1 MNTKPYLHLPRW
13 RGLTVEWSQSW
24 SVVLPVIILAT
35 ALYFVRVV
43 HNPPGYYIDESSISY
58 NAYTISQTGQDEFGT
73 PWPLYFR
80 AFGDYKNPVYIYLLS
95 AIYQFTG
102 PSILA
107 ARLFSATLGA
117 LAALTLGFLGW
128 RITKKRGV
136 ALLVT
141 LLALLTPWLFEISR
155 VVLEVAL
162 YPLVLALF
170 LLCAHRASTRAR
182 WSWRDVVCL
191 ATTLALITYTYSI
204 GRLLGP
210 LLGVGLIFFA
220 SNARRLGIMLTWA
233 LYILML
239 VPMLLVIQRHPGAL
253 SGRFHLITYIDP
265 KTTYPE
271 IAWEFGKHFLGNL
284 NPWKLFITGDP
295 NPEQIAH
302 IYGTPL
308 LLGATGILV
317 VIGLWLVLSRHRHEA
332 WWRFVIYCL
341 AVSVVP
347 ASLTKEY
354 VHMLRLAPLLVFLI
368 VLTIP
373 ALEWLTAGGQK
384 HRAALA
390 VLAVLMVLQTA
401 IFQWQFHTSARS
413 PKRLRQFDNGYPDK
427 IFAPAVAMSGRPI
440 YLADA
445 LAIPGYI
452 QAYWNATLRQVPLS
466 DFVRLAADEPAPEG
480 ALVITTEE
488 NCPRCRVLATSEF
501 YALYQA
507 TGFPPNR
514 EALLETGFRAA
525 LRVTSS
531 PNVLPAGQQT
541 SFRVLVKNDSNSLWL
556 ARERTG
562 GRYQVSLGNHW
573 LDRRGNVI
581 ISDDGR
587 AALLNDLR
595 PGEQV
600 ELNIIVNSPKTTGD
614 YLLELDMLQEG
625 VSWFGLKGSPTLRL
639 PVRIE

>member
-1 MNTKPYLHLPRW
+1 ML
-13 RGLTVEWSQSW
+13 
-24 SVVLPVIILAT
+24 VIILAT

-58 NAYTISQTGQDEFGT
+58 NAYSISQTGRDEFGT
-73 PWPLYFR
+73 SWPLYFR

-95 AIYQFTG
+95 AIYHFTG

-128 RITKKRGV
+128 RMTKKRGV
-136 ALLVT
+136 ALVVT
-141 LLALLTPWLFEISR
+141 MLALLTPSLFEIGR

-170 LLCAHRASTRAR
+170 LLCAYSASTRAR

-210 LLGVGLIFFA
+210 LLAVGLIFFA

-233 LYILML
+233 LYVLML
-239 VPMLLVIQRHPGAL
+239 VPMVLVIQRQPGVL

-317 VIGLWLVLSRHRHEA
+317 VIGLWLVLNRHRHEA

-341 AVSVVP
+341 VVSVVP

-373 ALEWLTAGGQK
+373 ALEWLTAGGPK

-390 VLAVLMVLQTA
+390 VLAALMVLQAA

-413 PKRLRQFDNGYPDK
+413 PKRLRQFDNGYPEK

-452 QAYWNATLRQVPLS
+452 QAYWNATLRQVPIPN
-466 DFVRLAADEPAPEG
+466 FARLAPDEPAPEG

-488 NCPRCRVLATSEF
+488 NCPRCLVLATSEF
-501 YALYQA
+501 YTLYIA
-507 TGFPPNR
+507 NDPPPKR
-514 EALLETGFRAA
+514 EPLSEGACRAA
-525 LRVTSS
+525 IRVTSS
-531 PNVLPAGQQT
+531 PNVLRAGKQA

-556 ARERTG
+556 ARERSG

-581 ISDDGR
+581 IGDDGR
-587 AALLNDLR
+587 AALLSDLR
-595 PGEQV
+595 PGEQADLTLV
-600 ELNIIVNSPKTTGD
+600 VNAPKTPGD
-614 YLLELDMLQEG
+614 YILEFDMLQEG
-625 VSWFGLKGSPTLRL
+625 VSWFGLRGSPTVRL
-639 PVRIE
+639 PVKIEKRWWN